1 MDSDGSGDINLCE
14 TVEAYHTDSDFCG
27 CLDLLEVKEDELEC
41 IFNTIDKD
49 CSGSCDQNEF
59 IDGLYRMKSQD
70 TQSALVHINAHIE
83 DLKKKLVAAEKQAA
97 AKKSG
102 LSAPIPTARPPPR
115 ASRGAQLAGA
125 GRK

>member
-1 MDSDGSGDINLCE
+1 MAAGVIGSERVRQALMP
-14 TVEAYHTDSDFCG
+14 TEAEKAQRT
-27 CLDLLEVKEDELEC
+27 
-41 IFNTIDKD
+41 
-49 CSGSCDQNEF
+49 
-59 IDGLYRMKSQD
+59 
-70 TQSALVHINAHIE
+70 IE
-83 DLKKKLVAAEKQAA
+83 DLKKKLAAAEKQAA